1 MLLFFKMFS
10 TLERSVISKDTS
22 TDACSDRFISAK
34 SPVTR
39 DCVFNT
45 CNILDNI
52 SYIQNYLMSISC
64 PRTENPDIKTF
75 LYSNFLFHILNKRML
90 SFYL

>member
-52 SYIQNYLMSISC
+52 SYIQNYLMRGGI
-64 PRTENPDIKTF
+64 TF
-75 LYSNFLFHILNKRML
+75 SVFPQYFMSTHRKSRH
-90 SFYL
+90 